1 MADTTKNPPLACYY
15 LAAVWPTCGVARA
28 GASSRIPSAGVGP
41 GPRNLP
47 SGNALYAVPT
57 LGCVGHVSDSG
68 DTGVGVQR
76 DVRHHDERTM
86 DVGDH
91 SVDRRLAAAQG
102 LVSSGIRSFDGGE
115 RSHEI
120 FRGSPDSP
128 AGRLFPCS
136 AASFG
141 NWMWFLLIPVGAL
154 AGDVLVRPQAA
165 IPVAHSPHRPDALLV
180 EGSCPCRPRG
190 SNLKTT
196 RMKAPH
202 RTGR

>member
-15 LAAVWPTCGVARA
+15 LAAVWPTCGVARV

-76 DVRHHDERTM
+76 DLRHHDERTI

-91 SVDRRLAAAQG
+91 SVDRRLAAAPG

-141 NWMWFLLIPVGAL
+141 NWMWFLPFQSVRSQVTCWCDPRLQSRLRIHHTGQTLSLLKEAARVGRA
-154 AGDVLVRPQAA
+154 VV
-165 IPVAHSPHRPDALLV
+165 I
-180 EGSCPCRPRG
+180 
-190 SNLKTT
+190 
-196 RMKAPH
+196 
-202 RTGR
+202 